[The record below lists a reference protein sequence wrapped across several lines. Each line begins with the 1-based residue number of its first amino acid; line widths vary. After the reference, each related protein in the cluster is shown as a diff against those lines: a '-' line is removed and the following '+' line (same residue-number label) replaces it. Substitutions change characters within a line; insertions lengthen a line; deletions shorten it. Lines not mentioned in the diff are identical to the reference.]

1 LIQVL
6 DRARRRKELQEENE
20 RSAFERHTESAQGTA
35 ARPASPDNAKERPSS
50 SDDLL
55 CLTSGGE
62 SSAHG
67 GEDARGSLGGG
78 GSGRGGAS
86 GVFAPWLFLGCD
98 QEGCAVVFGLSAA
111 VAACGGAL
119 VGTKSLKTLNTP
131 VGALL
136 LCFGGAGLGLSAL
149 GWGLLGRLN
158 KQAAIRNFQGG
169 AEARTTLPVG
179 AAAGVSLASSSGSDG
194 AASGYSRRHNR
205 GSITES
211 VKRQWTELTGLRR
224 SVGSSNV
231 RASIAVRMKVSHWGD
246 WL

>member
-20 RSAFERHTESAQGTA
+20 RSAFDRHTANAQGTA
-35 ARPASPDNAKERPSS
+35 ARPPSPDNAKERPSS
-50 SDDLL
+50 SDDLV

-67 GEDARGSLGGG
+67 GGDARGSLGGG
-78 GSGRGGAS
+78 SGGAS
-86 GVFAPWLFLGCD
+86 GAFAAWLFLGCD

-111 VAACGGAL
+111 VAACGGAMA
-119 VGTKSLKTLNTP
+119 GAKSLETLNTP

-136 LCFGGAGLGLSAL
+136 LCFGGAGLGIGAL

-158 KQAAIRNFQGG
+158 KQEASRNLQGG
-169 AEARTTLPVG
+169 ADARTTLPVG
-179 AAAGVSLASSSGSDG
+179 AAAGASLANSSDSEG
-194 AASGYSRRHNR
+194 AESGYSRRHNR

-211 VKRQWTELTGLRR
+211 VLRQWAELTGWRR
-224 SVGSSNV
+224 SVGSNDV
-231 RASIAVRMKVSHWGD
+231 RASIAVRMKVSH
-246 WL
+246 